1 MTLLAVAYTNLFY
14 KHMPRTQIKDS
25 VLRHIPTH
33 FKSVFVNFSEFCTEG
48 LSGTRTF
55 TFQGRNQEIIR
66 ALASIMMIIIC
77 ILM

>member
-1 MTLLAVAYTNLFY
+1 MQVCHDITGSSI
-14 KHMPRTQIKDS
+14 HMPRTYIKDS
-25 VLRHIPTH
+25 VLRHIPTC

-55 TFQGRNQEIIR
+55 MFQGRNQKVIR